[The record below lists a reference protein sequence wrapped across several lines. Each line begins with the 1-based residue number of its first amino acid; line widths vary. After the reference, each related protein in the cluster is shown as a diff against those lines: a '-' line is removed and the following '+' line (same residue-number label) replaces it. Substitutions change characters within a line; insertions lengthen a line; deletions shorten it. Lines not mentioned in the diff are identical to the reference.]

1 MNFKLFFPK
10 SLKLCNWNY
19 YNYHISI
26 QISIILSLQLYE
38 KIKDA
43 TGLSK
48 LQIKEMPVKPLNAF
62 LKQRQCSKEIKAYIQ
77 TLRRRYRSR
86 DYSKTKQEKDDKEIL
101 EAEKANE
108 ELSQKIEEFE
118 KELDLYKKTV
128 IDVALEKYMALLPHA
143 EYYIIHEEFK
153 EERNNLVYHANEL
166 EKLRKWRLKDK
177 ENATTSAGP

>member
-1 MNFKLFFPK
+1 M
-10 SLKLCNWNY
+10 
-19 YNYHISI
+19 
-26 QISIILSLQLYE
+26 
-38 KIKDA
+38 
-43 TGLSK
+43 SK

-166 EKLRKWRLKDK
+166 EKLRKWRLKEK
-177 ENATTSAGP
+177 ENTATSAGP